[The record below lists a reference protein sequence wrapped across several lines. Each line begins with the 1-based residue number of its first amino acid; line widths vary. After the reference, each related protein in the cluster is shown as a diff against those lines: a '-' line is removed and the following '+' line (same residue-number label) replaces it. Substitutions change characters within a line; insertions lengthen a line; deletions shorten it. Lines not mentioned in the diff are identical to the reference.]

1 MEATKF
7 LNIIRLPQNV
17 IKLSNMADQQTVLPI
32 IFILGPPGA
41 GKSYLCKQAAKEISG
56 IKHVIISDLLR
67 AEKDK
72 AESPWAE
79 EILAKMPLG
88 VHVSSQDHTKS
99 YLLDG
104 FPRNIEQAEAFLA
117 KMDIAK
123 ATISLNCPKD
133 VLLERLQKR
142 DRADDDPKIAKNR
155 YDSHVDQ
162 TVPAIDYLEENGV
175 HVVNVS
181 SEQEGE
187 EGWRIFKD
195 ALLVSQPQPCA
206 RFDSSLTVQQKLL

>member
-1 MEATKF
+1 M
-7 LNIIRLPQNV
+7 V
-17 IKLSNMADQQTVLPI
+17 DQQTLLPI
-32 IFILGPPGA
+32 IFVLGPPGA
-41 GKSYLCKQAAKEISG
+41 GKSYLCKQAAREIPG
-56 IKHVIISDLLR
+56 VQHVIMSDLLR

-72 AESPWAE
+72 PESPWAQ
-79 EILAKMPLG
+79 EIQEKMPLG
-88 VHVSSQDHTKS
+88 VHVSSQVSTGVLKAWYKSLPQDHTKA

-117 KMDIAK
+117 KMDVAK

-142 DRADDDPKIAKNR
+142 ARADDNPDIAKNR
-155 YDSHVDQ
+155 YDSHVDE

-175 HVVNVS
+175 HVGDVS

-195 ALLVSQPQPCA
+195 ALL
-206 RFDSSLTVQQKLL
+206 